1 MHSRED
7 LMADQRQSAA
17 SLNRRNFIAGL
28 WHGAF
33 LTLGVSLTQP
43 TTVISAFVADLTG
56 STIWVGGLM
65 TVLTVAGAIPQ
76 LFVARLV
83 EPRPRKMPYLMIAIY
98 LRVISWGILAWSIY
112 VIGGQDP
119 IMLARILVG
128 MLAVFYVGGGLG
140 AIPYTDIIGKIIPPN
155 KRGAFFGG
163 MGILAGPLSVGA
175 AFVARYILANVT
187 YPNNY
192 ALLFG
197 MAAVGL
203 AVASIGFLVIH
214 EPVSEN
220 THQKPQSWA
229 EFQQHLI
236 SISRGLKPLITAQLL
251 TGFSLMV
258 LPFYVVYA
266 REQLGAPADSV
277 GWFLLAQVLGGSL
290 SSFVWGRIVDT
301 SGSRRML
308 FLCAII
314 STMIPL
320 FAIVLGLLSWMALLP
335 VFFFAGA
342 VFNGR
347 KVGFQSALLEI
358 SPAAERSTYA
368 GLNAVLILPVAFLS
382 LVAGL
387 LLQYWS
393 YPVLFLIASAFIGSG
408 AVVIYRWS
416 LDVGQQN

>member
-1 MHSRED
+1 MRSRED
-7 LMADQRQSAA
+7 IKVDRRQSTA
-17 SLNRRNFIAGL
+17 SLNRRNLIAGL

-33 LTLGVSLTQP
+33 MALGVSLTQP
-43 TTVISAFVADLTG
+43 TTVISAFVVDLTG

-76 LFVARLV
+76 LFVARLI
-83 EPRPRKMPYLMIAIY
+83 EPRPRKMPYLLTAIY
-98 LRVISWGILAWSIY
+98 LRVISWGILAWAIY
-112 VIGGQDP
+112 VNGGQNP
-119 IMLARILVG
+119 MALAVLLVG
-128 MLAVFYVGGGLG
+128 MLVIFYAGGGLG
-140 AIPYTDIIGKIIPPN
+140 NIPYTDIIGKIIPTN

-175 AFVARYILANVT
+175 AFAARYILANVT

-197 MAAVGL
+197 MAAIGL
-203 AVASIGFLVIH
+203 AVASIGFWVIR
-214 EPVSEN
+214 EPVSKN
-220 THQKPQSWA
+220 THQKPQPWP

-236 SISRGLKPLITAQLL
+236 SISRELKPLITAQLL

-266 REQLGAPADSV
+266 REQLGAPTDSV
-277 GWFLLAQVLGGSL
+277 GWFLLAQVLGGSISNL
-290 SSFVWGRIVDT
+290 VWGRIVDT
-301 SGSRRML
+301 NGSRRML

-314 STMIPL
+314 STIIPL
-320 FAIVLGLLSWMALLP
+320 FAIVLGSLNWVALLP

-347 KVGFQSALLEI
+347 KVGFQSALLEV

-382 LVAGL
+382 LLAGL

-393 YPVLFLIASAFIGSG
+393 YSTLFLIASVFIGSG
-408 AVVIYRWS
+408 AIVIYRWS
-416 LDVGQQN
+416 LETGQAN